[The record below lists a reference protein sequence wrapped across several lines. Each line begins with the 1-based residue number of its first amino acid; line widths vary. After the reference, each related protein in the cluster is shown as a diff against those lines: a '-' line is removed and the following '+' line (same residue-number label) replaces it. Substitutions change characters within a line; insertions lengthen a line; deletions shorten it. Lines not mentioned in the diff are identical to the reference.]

1 MPYHRKV
8 VRHKQI
14 GELEVVLEVVEQVDD
29 LGLNRHVERRN
40 RLVEH
45 DQPRL
50 QREGPR
56 HPDPLPLAAREL
68 VREPV
73 HVLLLEPDLAEQ
85 LPNLRLHVLA
95 VRTVE
100 AQRHPD
106 YLPHPL
112 AGIERRER
120 VLEHHLHLAPQGL
133 HLPAARLR
141 DVLAAEAQRAVRG
154 VDEAHD
160 RPRHRRLPAA
170 RLADQPDGLPFCDGE
185 GHVVDGV
192 HLRHLALDQDALLDR
207 EEDLEVLDLDQ
218 RRAVL
223 RTAVGGR
230 RLRGLDA
237 HARRL
242 PTAWTL
248 TPARAPSPPARSR
261 PAAPRASSASRPRTA
276 SSGPDGPAARPPAP
290 RAAAPSGT
298 RRTRAGS
305 AGGSGSPPARW
316 PATAA
321 DRRSP
326 AAGPAAACPPA

>member
-14 GELEVVLEVVEQVDD
+14 GELEVVLEVVEQVDN
-29 LGLNRHVERRN
+29 LGLNRHVEGRH

-45 DQPRL
+45 NQPRL

-56 HPDPLPLAAREL
+56 HPDALALAAREL
-68 VREPV
+68 VRKPV
-73 HVLLLEPDLAEQ
+73 HVLLLEPDLAKQ

-95 VRTVE
+95 VRAVE
-100 AQRHPD
+100 TQRHPD

-112 AGIERRER
+112 AGIERCER
-120 VLEHHLHLAPQGL
+120 VLEHHL
-133 HLPAARLR
+133 
-141 DVLAAEAQRAVRG
+141 
-154 VDEAHD
+154 
-160 RPRHRRLPAA
+160 
-170 RLADQPDGLPFCDGE
+170 
-185 GHVVDGV
+185 
-192 HLRHLALDQDALLDR
+192 HLALDQDALLDR

-230 RLRGLDA
+230 RLRCLDA
-237 HARRL
+237 HARPLR
-242 PTAWTL
+242 TAWTL

-276 SSGPDGPAARPPAP
+276 SSGPDGRADRPPAP

-305 AGGSGSPPARW
+305 AGGSGSPPARS

-321 DRRSP
+321 GRLSP
-326 AAGPAAACPPA
+326 AAAPAAACPPA

>member
-29 LGLNRHVERRN
+29 LGLNRHVEGRH

-45 DQPRL
+45 NQPRL

-56 HPDPLPLAAREL
+56 HPDALALAAREL

-73 HVLLLEPDLAEQ
+73 HVLLLEPDLAKQ

-95 VRTVE
+95 VRAVE
-100 AQRHPD
+100 TQRHPD

-112 AGIERRER
+112 AGIERCER
-120 VLEHHLHLAPQGL
+120 VLEHHLHLAPQRL
-133 HLPAARLR
+133 HLPAARRR
-141 DVLAAEAQRAVRG
+141 DVLAAEAQ
-154 VDEAHD
+154 
-160 RPRHRRLPAA
+160 
-170 RLADQPDGLPFCDGE
+170 
-185 GHVVDGV
+185 
-192 HLRHLALDQDALLDR
+192 
-207 EEDLEVLDLDQ
+207 
-218 RRAVL
+218 RAVL

-237 HARRL
+237 HARPLR
-242 PTAWTL
+242 TAWTL

-276 SSGPDGPAARPPAP
+276 SSGPDGRADRPPAP

-305 AGGSGSPPARW
+305 AGGSGSPPARS

-321 DRRSP
+321 GRLSP
-326 AAGPAAACPPA
+326 AAAPVAACPPA